1 MNVRPFRLDRRAVL
15 RAAVGVGAA
24 GIALPRLDAMLH
36 HHGEAYADGSALPKC
51 FAIWYWG
58 LGNDPKR
65 WVPKATG
72 AGFELSEQLAPLAP
86 VKDYLSVVTNMRP
99 RPPRNDWPHLT
110 GQVGLLTGDDYQG
123 TSFKDGTVKR
133 PSLDQVIASAVGT
146 STRFKSL
153 EIRVGGVDPGQGTA
167 QDHISHNGPNNPN
180 RGETDVKA
188 VFARLFGSGFQA
200 PGAGTS
206 APNPR
211 DQVRKSILDLVQ
223 ADAERLKPRLGANDR
238 ARLEQHLEGVR
249 SLELRLTNVAP
260 SAPTCKQ
267 PLAPAVPADMTAR
280 HQIMSELV
288 AMALAC
294 DMTRVVTYEYTSPAT
309 HLQFPEIGVHED
321 VHEWGHTHGVD
332 DLVEKSIMYWMNAF
346 ATFLTGLKNTPDASG
361 NLLDRA
367 CVFGTSCT
375 GFAPTHDF
383 ADFPL
388 VIVGRAAGSLVYPG
402 IHFRPA
408 SDDTASRVPLT
419 LLKAMGLPA
428 TEWGVGSLHTDKP
441 INELLT

>member
-1 MNVRPFRLDRRAVL
+1 MNVRPFRLSRRAVL
-15 RAAVGVGAA
+15 RSAVGAGAA
-24 GIALPRLDAMLH
+24 GLALPRLDAMLN

-65 WVPKATG
+65 WVPKTTG
-72 AGFELSEQLAPLAP
+72 PGFELSEQLAPLAP
-86 VKDYLSVVTNMRP
+86 VKDYVSLVTNMRP

-133 PSLDQVIASAVGT
+133 PSLDQVIANAVGT
-146 STRFKSL
+146 TTRFKSL
-153 EIRVGGVDPGQGTA
+153 EIRIGAVDPGQGTA

-188 VFARLFGSGFQA
+188 VFERLFGSGFQA
-200 PGAGTS
+200 PGGAS
-206 APNPR
+206 NAPSPR

-223 ADAERLKPRLGANDR
+223 ADAERLKPRLGTNDR
-238 ARLEQHLEGVR
+238 ARLDQHLEGVR
-249 SLELRLTNVAP
+249 SLEQRLVNVAP
-260 SAPTCKQ
+260 AAPTCKK
-267 PLAPAVPADMTAR
+267 PPEPTAPADMTAR
-280 HQIMSELV
+280 HKMMSELV

-332 DLVEKSIMYWMNAF
+332 DLVEKSIIYWMNAF
-346 ATFLTGLKNTPDASG
+346 STFLTGLKNTPDASG

-388 VIVGRAAGSLVYPG
+388 VIVGKGAGSLVYPG

-408 SDDTASRVPLT
+408 ADDTASRVPLT
-419 LLKAMGLPA
+419 LIKAMGLPA

-441 INELLT
+441 ITELLT